1 MKGYVL
7 WIAKK
12 DTGYDFIEVEN
23 INVNEWYETLS
34 TLLRRHSYVITNIDN
49 LGLARDGKIRTIHVH
64 VRHAIFAPYVK
75 HLIKKY
81 LNI

>member
-1 MKGYVL
+1 MDCKL
-7 WIAKK
+7 

-23 INVNEWYETLS
+23 INVRENYGPMAQLLS
-34 TLLRRHSYVITNIDN
+34 QHSYLITRIDN
-49 LGLARDGKIRTIHVH
+49 LGAVTDGNIRNIHVH
-64 VRHAIFAPYVK
+64 IRHSIFVPYVK

>member
-1 MKGYVL
+1 MDCKL
-7 WIAKK
+7 

-23 INVNEWYETLS
+23 INVRENYGSLAQLLS
-34 TLLRRHSYVITNIDN
+34 QHSYAITSIDN
-49 LGLARDGKIRTIHVH
+49 LGSARDGVIRNIHVH
-64 VRHAIFAPYVK
+64 IRHSIFVPYVK

>member
-1 MKGYVL
+1 MDCKL
-7 WIAKK
+7 

-23 INVNEWYETLS
+23 INVIKEFNSMSE
-34 TLLRRHSYVITNIDN
+34 LLRRHSYVITSIDN
-49 LGLARDGKIRTIHVH
+49 LGSASDGNIRTIHVH